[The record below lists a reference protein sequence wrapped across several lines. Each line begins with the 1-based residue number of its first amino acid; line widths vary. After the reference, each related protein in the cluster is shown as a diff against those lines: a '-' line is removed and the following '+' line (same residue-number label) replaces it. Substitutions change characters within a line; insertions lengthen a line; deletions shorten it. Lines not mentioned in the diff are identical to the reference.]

1 MLPCVLVLSTLMGA
15 TVWAPTEEAVIQRA
29 DEVVLITVRAVD
41 TRVHRGTLL
50 VQDVQ
55 GEVSWRPGS
64 SALKPK
70 QLITIEV
77 LGGTSRA
84 RQSCCGE
91 FSTASRRPGAG
102 LSE

>member
-15 TVWAPTEEAVIQRA
+15 TIWAPTEEAVIQRA
-29 DEVVLITVRAVD
+29 DEVVLITVEQLIHVFTAAPFGPGCSG
-41 TRVHRGTLL
+41 RGL
-50 VQDVQ
+50 
-55 GEVSWRPGS
+55 WRPGS

-77 LGGTSRA
+77 LGGSFKA

-91 FSTASRRPGAG
+91 FRPQVGDQAW
-102 LSE
+102 SI